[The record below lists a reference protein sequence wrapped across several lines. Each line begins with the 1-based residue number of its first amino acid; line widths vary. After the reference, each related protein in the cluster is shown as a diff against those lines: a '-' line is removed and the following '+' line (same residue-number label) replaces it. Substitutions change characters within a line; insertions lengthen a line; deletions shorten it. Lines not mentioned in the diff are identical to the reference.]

1 MYCLC
6 LFTKNKKN
14 KPCFRHDMAY
24 GGFKD
29 LGRRRFADRFL
40 RDKDFNFAKDPKY
53 DG

>member
-14 KPCFRHDMAY
+14 KPCFRHDMGY
-24 GGFKD
+24 GDFKD
-29 LGRRRFADRFL
+29 LGRRRFADRCL